1 VFFLIFVV
9 HAVKFAGGRII
20 SNNLSK

>member
-9 HAVKFAGGRII
+9 HAAMFASGRH
-20 SNNLSK
+20 SLNNLSK

>member
-9 HAVKFAGGRII
+9 HAVKFAGGRDIL
-20 SNNLSK
+20 NNLSK

>member
-9 HAVKFAGGRII
+9 HAVKFASGRVIL
-20 SNNLSK
+20 NNLSK

>member
-9 HAVKFAGGRII
+9 HTVKFAGGRVIL
-20 SNNLSK
+20 NNLSK

>member
-9 HAVKFAGGRII
+9 HAVKFAGGRVIL
-20 SNNLSK
+20 NNLSK

>member
-9 HAVKFAGGRII
+9 HAVKSASGRGIL
-20 SNNLSK
+20 NNLSK

>member
-9 HAVKFAGGRII
+9 HAVKFAGGHVIL
-20 SNNLSK
+20 NNLSK